1 MEPNCF
7 KGLFFCS
14 IGLEAFIQKEETE
27 SCYAQ
32 DAKCQTKLNQ
42 PMGIILWHTEMLGSA
57 VARDGNCEPVLV
69 ESNIFNMLLR
79 DGVDS
84 QTTQW
89 ETNEN

>member
-1 MEPNCF
+1 
-7 KGLFFCS
+7 
-14 IGLEAFIQKEETE
+14 
-27 SCYAQ
+27 
-32 DAKCQTKLNQ
+32 
-42 PMGIILWHTEMLGSA
+42 MGIILWHTEMLASA

-89 ETNEN
+89 ENNEN